1 MAEIPVPEAVLPRL
15 IPAREVRRRC
25 AGISQ
30 VTLYRW
36 LRDPALGF
44 PQPIRINNRMF
55 FAEERVA
62 DWLDRQ
68 AARQAPGG

>member
-1 MAEIPVPEAVLPRL
+1 MTHATPTESALPRL

-36 LRDPALGF
+36 LRNPALGF
-44 PQPIRINNRMF
+44 PRPIRINSRMF
-55 FAEERVA
+55 FAEDKIA
-62 DWLDRQ
+62 HWLD
-68 AARQAPGG
+68 ARAEP

>member
-1 MAEIPVPEAVLPRL
+1 MTLPPRPAAEETGALPRL

-36 LRDPALGF
+36 LRDPNLGF
-44 PQPIRINNRMF
+44 PQPIRINKRMF
-55 FAEERVA
+55 FAEEKIA
-62 DWLDRQ
+62 DWL
-68 AARQAPGG
+68 ARKADA